1 MVMINRETR
10 LTDSIVLQ
18 ANLMIEKMLQCV
30 TDQVY
35 SNLVEKDKWR
45 GSPWERAFEIQLLRA
60 GW

>member
-45 GSPWERAFEIQLLRA
+45 GSPWERAFEIQL
-60 GW
+60 